1 MQKKFY
7 NLEAKL
13 FQLNHMCSSYNN
25 VLMFSVIEGGIAQ
38 AVPEHPKR
46 DNIFSL
52 STAFGDAYLFQV
64 SLLFILNLQPVSYKF
79 CRLLSHLHMLY
90 CKRYGSRLEQ
100 SDQGSYCLLLWKKS
114 SLKCT

>member
-1 MQKKFY
+1 
-7 NLEAKL
+7 
-13 FQLNHMCSSYNN
+13 
-25 VLMFSVIEGGIAQ
+25 MFSVIEGGIAQ

-64 SLLFILNLQPVSYKF
+64 NFLNPQPISYEF
-79 CRLLSHLHMLY
+79 CRLLSHLHMILGSLY
-90 CKRYGSRLEQ
+90 CKGYGSRLEQ
-100 SDQGSYCLLLWKKS
+100 SDEDSYCLLPWKKS